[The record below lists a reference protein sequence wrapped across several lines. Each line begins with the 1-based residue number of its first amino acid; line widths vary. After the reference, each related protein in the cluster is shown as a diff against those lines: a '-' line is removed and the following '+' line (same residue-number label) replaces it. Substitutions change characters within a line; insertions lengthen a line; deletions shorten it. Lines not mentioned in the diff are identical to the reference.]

1 MRGQVQVDKM
11 EMREA
16 TLEERRQFYSE
27 EWNKREVPDFILH
40 TLSLREF
47 GFDLDGTG
55 PSHRYNQFMTVE
67 QLMEYL
73 QNRAPYSAFASV
85 ALYEQPSMR
94 KGWMKSELA
103 LDIDAKDLPLKS
115 CGCPPGNVCE
125 RCIDEARRIA
135 MEFAETMSKD
145 LGLRNINFVY
155 SGRGFHIRVTDDT
168 IMPLEQTERD
178 QIVKYITGGVVP
190 TDVTMALGYSQ
201 VFRQRL
207 ARTFEGVN
215 EQQLSKVRGLRKS
228 VVQKLMAEK
237 GQALEAIRRG
247 KLDELSALGGLGPKT
262 FRQILEFLVRLN
274 LEFTDGKVTIDTKRI
289 LRLPSS
295 LHSGV
300 SMKCMLVRDME
311 NFKLEDAVPKF
322 VRERGQ

>member
-1 MRGQVQVDKM
+1 M

-16 TLEERRQFYSE
+16 SPDERRQFYSE
-27 EWNKREVPDFILH
+27 EWNKRELPDFILH

-55 PSHRYNQFMTVE
+55 PSHRYNQFMTLE
-67 QLMEYL
+67 QLAEYV
-73 QNRAPYSAFASV
+73 QNRAPYSAFTSV

-115 CGCPPGNVCE
+115 CSCASGSVCE
-125 RCIDEARRIA
+125 LCIDEARRIA
-135 MEFAETMSKD
+135 MEFAETMGKD

-155 SGRGFHIRVTDDT
+155 SGRGFHIRVIDDA
-168 IMPLEQTERD
+168 IMTLEQTERA
-178 QIVKYITGGVVP
+178 QIVEYITGSVIP

-201 VFRQRL
+201 VFRERL
-207 ARTFEGVN
+207 ARTFEGMD
-215 EQQLSKVRGLRKS
+215 EQRLSKVRGFRRS
-228 VVQKLMAEK
+228 VIQKLMAEK
-237 GQALEAIRRG
+237 ERALGAIRRG
-247 KLDELSALGGLGPKT
+247 KLGELSELEGIGPKT
-262 FRQILEFLVRLN
+262 FRQLLEFLVGLN
-274 LEFTDGKVTIDTKRI
+274 SEFTDGKVTIDTKRI

-300 SMKCMLVRDME
+300 SMKCMLLRDIGR
-311 NFKLEDAVPKF
+311 FKLEDAAPKF
-322 VRERGQ
+322 VHERGH

>member
-1 MRGQVQVDKM
+1 M
-11 EMREA
+11 EMHEA
-16 TLEERRQFYSE
+16 TPEERRQFYSE
-27 EWNKREVPDFILH
+27 EWNKRELPDFILH

-55 PSHRYNQFMTVE
+55 PSHRYNQFMTAE
-67 QLMEYL
+67 QLTEYL
-73 QNRAPYSAFASV
+73 QNRAPYSVFASV

-103 LDIDAKDLPLKS
+103 LDIDAKDFPLKS
-115 CGCPPGNVCE
+115 CGCPPGSVCE
-125 RCIDEARRIA
+125 RCIDDARRVA

-155 SGRGFHIRVTDDT
+155 SGRGFHIRVIDDA
-168 IMPLEQTERD
+168 IMTLEQTERD
-178 QIVKYITGGVVP
+178 QIVKYITGGVIP
-190 TDVTMALGYSQ
+190 TDFTMALGYSK
-201 VFRQRL
+201 VFRERL
-207 ARTFEGVN
+207 ARTFERLG
-215 EQQLSKVRGLRKS
+215 EEHLSKARGLRRS

-237 GQALEAIRRG
+237 ERALSAIRNG
-247 KLDELSALGGLGPKT
+247 KMDEFSTLEGLGPKT
-262 FRQILEFLVRLN
+262 FRQLLEFLVRLN

-300 SMKCMLVRDME
+300 SMRCMLLRDIGR
-311 NFKLEDAVPKF
+311 FRLEDAIPKF

>member
-1 MRGQVQVDKM
+1 M

-16 TLEERRQFYSE
+16 TPEERRQFYSE
-27 EWNKREVPDFILH
+27 EWNKRELPDFILH

-67 QLMEYL
+67 QLAEYL
-73 QNRAPYSAFASV
+73 QNRVPYSAFTSV

-103 LDIDAKDLPLKS
+103 FDIDAKDLPLKS
-115 CGCPPGNVCE
+115 CDCTSGSVCE

-145 LGLRNINFVY
+145 LGLHNINFVY
-155 SGRGFHIRVTDDT
+155 SGRGFHIRVIDDA
-168 IMPLEQTERD
+168 IMTLEQTERA
-178 QIVKYITGGVVP
+178 QIVEYITGSVIP

-201 VFRQRL
+201 VFRERL
-207 ARTFEGVN
+207 ARTFEGLD
-215 EQQLSKVRGLRKS
+215 EQRLSKVRGLRGS
-228 VVQKLMAEK
+228 VIQKLMAEK
-237 GQALEAIRRG
+237 ERALGAIRRG
-247 KLDELSALGGLGPKT
+247 KLDELSELEGIGPKT
-262 FRQILEFLVRLN
+262 FRQLLEFLVRLN
-274 LEFTDGKVTIDTKRI
+274 SEFTDGKVTIDTKRI

-300 SMKCMLVRDME
+300 SMKCMLLRDIGR
-311 NFKLEDAVPKF
+311 FKLEDAVPKF
-322 VRERGQ
+322 VRERGR

>member
-1 MRGQVQVDKM
+1 MK
-11 EMREA
+11 MREA
-16 TLEERRQFYSE
+16 TPEERKQFYSE
-27 EWNKREVPDFILH
+27 EWNKRELPDFILH

-67 QLMEYL
+67 KLMEYL
-73 QNRAPYSAFASV
+73 QKKAPYSVFASV
-85 ALYEQPSMR
+85 ALYDQPSMR
-94 KGWMKSELA
+94 KGWLKSELA
-103 LDIDAKDLPLKS
+103 FDIDAKDLPLKS
-115 CGCPPGNVCE
+115 CGCTSGKVCE

-135 MEFAETMSKD
+135 IEFADTMRTD
-145 LGLRNINFVY
+145 LGLRNIVFSY

-168 IMPLEQTERD
+168 IMTLEQTERT
-178 QIVKYITGGVVP
+178 QVVEYVTGGVIP

-201 VFRQRL
+201 VFRERL
-207 ARTFEGVN
+207 ARTLKGLD
-215 EQQLSKVRGLRKS
+215 EQRLSKARGLRKS
-228 VVQKLMAEK
+228 MIQKLLAEK
-237 GQALEAIRRG
+237 ERALGAIRGG

-262 FRQILEFLVRLN
+262 FRQFLDFLVRLN
-274 LEFTDGKVTIDTKRI
+274 SECTDGKVTIDTKRI

-311 NFKLEDAVPKF
+311 RFKLEDAVPKF
-322 VRERGQ
+322 VSEGES